1 MKPQSVHAVLIG
13 KVKLPAHP
21 RHGELS
27 PDAYAVTVSGN
38 ELAPRICDGDTLAV
52 DPAVAP
58 YPGCHVVVWPAAAQ
72 GEPLVRRLAEEGEP
86 ADKPDPLATVHVVT
100 WIYRQEGR
108 RGWKR

>member
-1 MKPQSVHAVLIG
+1 MIAAAPSSTLLHGFTPARRTMVVSISRDARPAMKPPSVHAVLLG

-27 PDAYAVTVSGN
+27 PDAYAVTVSGS

-58 YPGCHVVVWPAAAQ
+58 YPGCHVVWPADAGNAAGAQ
-72 GEPLVRRLAEEGEP
+72 VG
-86 ADKPDPLATVHVVT
+86 
-100 WIYRQEGR
+100 GR
-108 RGWKR
+108 